1 VGYLHRSLFILTLVG
16 PYSRVHR
23 VLVEGQPIYYLETT
37 MSITLTEG
45 QAAVLAAF
53 NEYGPMTDMALAV
66 YIHHTSQLSM
76 SSSGIRTRR
85 VELQRMVP
93 PLIQQSGFKTAK
105 SGRQMA
111 IHEITEDGATL
122 LNPTPT
128 KQVTNV

>member
-1 VGYLHRSLFILTLVG
+1 
-16 PYSRVHR
+16 
-23 VLVEGQPIYYLETT
+23 